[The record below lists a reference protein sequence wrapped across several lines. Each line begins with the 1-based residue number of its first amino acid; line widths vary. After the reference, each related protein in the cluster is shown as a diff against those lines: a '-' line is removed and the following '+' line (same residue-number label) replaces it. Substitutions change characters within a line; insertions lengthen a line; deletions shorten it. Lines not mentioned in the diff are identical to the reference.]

1 MKKSYLVNYA
11 KLIIQ
16 LGANV
21 QKGQSVVINS
31 STDIA
36 SFTNLVVE
44 QCYKRGAKEVRVEWN
59 NIDTTVLK
67 YKHESVKTL
76 STLPEWYLK
85 KYESLVETLPCMIH
99 LVSDD
104 PDGMLKIKPEKQ
116 TQVSQLIFPYI
127 KEYRDKMD
135 SRYQWVIA
143 GVPSARWAK
152 KVFPKLSKNKA
163 IEALWE
169 AILKTSR
176 AYNDDPI
183 AAWTKH
189 EEGLKS
195 RVEKLNSMKLDRLHY
210 TSSNGTDFTVWL
222 SDQIKWEAGGER
234 TLGSNILFSPN
245 IPSEECFT
253 TPIRGKA
260 EGVVYSTKPLSCRG
274 VVIESFSVKFE
285 NGKAVKIESDF
296 GEQYLRDLISIDE
309 GASYLGEVALVPYD
323 SPINL
328 TNILFYNTLY
338 DENASCHLAFG
349 RGFSNLVKNYEN
361 MTKEEISK
369 VGVNQSM
376 IHVDFMIG
384 SKDMDIVG
392 YTKDNKEIQIFKDG
406 QWAF

>member
-11 KLIIQ
+11 KLIVQ

-152 KVFPKLSKNKA
+152 KV
-163 IEALWE
+163 
-169 AILKTSR
+169 
-176 AYNDDPI
+176 DPI

-189 EEGLKS
+189 EEDLKS

-210 TSSNGTDFTVWL
+210 TSSNGTDFTIWL

-296 GEQYLRDLISIDE
+296 GEQHLRDLISIDE